1 MKSISSKPSMA
12 VVALLLVIVSTTLS
26 ITLADESP
34 QYHNKKGQQS
44 GGAPRQPRQFYPA
57 ESQTA
62 TFLENG
68 FDKTNPHAVEQLL
81 VYAEK
86 DRSEEV
92 FKMAKRYGYEIQGFY
107 HTSKWRSG
115 WKDVITE
122 QLALLDGKRKVP
134 KNFLDKNTTY
144 KWDDKRW
151 TSLLKES
158 TGLYMNV
165 AGTDPQQMKDIIAV
179 VDAQKLENR
188 DKISFNFNYTI
199 DRMKYHHSSKEE
211 KAKLDTQTHLSE
223 GEFST
228 VDKLYDYCLDVKAQ
242 DKKALVYYMHS
253 KGLCC
258 PRDPDSKAKNPVAS
272 WRELMNTYVVEFPSI
287 CLRAILGK
295 GYSTCGANNQ
305 DAHFSGK
312 WHILST

>member
-1 MKSISSKPSMA
+1 MRTVP
-12 VVALLLVIVSTTLS
+12 LLLAIVFITLS
-26 ITLADESP
+26 LTWADESP
-34 QYHNKKGQQS
+34 QYHKKKMNEQ
-44 GGAPRQPRQFYPA
+44 APRPRGTNRQFYSP

-62 TFLENG
+62 VFLENG

-134 KNFLDKNTTY
+134 ENFLNKNTTY

-158 TGLYMNV
+158 KGLYMNV
-165 AGTDPQQMKDIIAV
+165 AGTDPQQMRDIIEV

-228 VDKLYDYCLDVKAQ
+228 VDKLYDYCVDIKAQ

-258 PRDPDSKAKNPVAS
+258 PREPGSTTKNPVAS
-272 WRELMNTYVVEFPSI
+272 WRELMNTYIVEFPSI

-312 WHILST
+312 